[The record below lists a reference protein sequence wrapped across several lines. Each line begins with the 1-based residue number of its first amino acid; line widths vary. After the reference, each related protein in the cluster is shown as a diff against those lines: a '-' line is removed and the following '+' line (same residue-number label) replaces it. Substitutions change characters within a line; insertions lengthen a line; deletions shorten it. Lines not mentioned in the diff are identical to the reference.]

1 MAENTRKT
9 FVVDASFVL
18 AFLMPDESR
27 LEIDSIFNQFKSS
40 LINLTA
46 SPILPFEVTN
56 GLKSALLKKRVTKDY
71 CLNRME
77 EFFNYKIET
86 KEINFKEVFLLAE
99 KYNLTIYDASY
110 LWLNKKFD
118 APLLTFD
125 KKLRK
130 LTLRKN

>member
-1 MAENTRKT
+1 MAEDIKKT
-9 FVVDASFVL
+9 FVVDASFVI

-27 LEIDSIFNQFKSS
+27 LEIDSVFNQFKSS

-56 GLKSALLKKRVTKDY
+56 GLISALLKKRITKDY

-77 EFFNYKIET
+77 EFFNYQIET
-86 KEINFKEVFLLAE
+86 QEVNFKEVFLLAE
-99 KYNLTIYDASY
+99 KYNLTTYDASY

-118 APLLTFD
+118 APLLTLD
-125 KKLRK
+125 KKLIK
-130 LTLRKN
+130 LASRKN

>member
-27 LEIDSIFNQFKSS
+27 LEIDSVFNQFKSS

-56 GLKSALLKKRVTKDY
+56 GLKSALLKKRITKDY

-77 EFFNYKIET
+77 EFFNYEIET

-125 KKLRK
+125 KKLIK
-130 LTLRKN
+130 LASRKN

>member
-18 AFLMPDESR
+18 AFLMPDENHTETD
-27 LEIDSIFNQFKSS
+27 LFFNQFKSS
-40 LINLTA
+40 LINIIA

-56 GLKSALLKKRVTKDY
+56 GLKSALLKKRITKDY

-77 EFFNYKIET
+77 EFFNYQIAT

-99 KYNLTIYDASY
+99 KYNLTTYDASY

-118 APLLTFD
+118 APLLTLD
-125 KKLRK
+125 KKLKK
-130 LTLRKN
+130 LAA